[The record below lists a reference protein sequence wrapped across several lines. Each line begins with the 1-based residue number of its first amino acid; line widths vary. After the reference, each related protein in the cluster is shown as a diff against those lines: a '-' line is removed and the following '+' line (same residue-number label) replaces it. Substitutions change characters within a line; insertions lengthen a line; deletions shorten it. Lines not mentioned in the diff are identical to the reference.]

1 MDKGC
6 HGVPGWGAS
15 SDGREV
21 SIVQCHRLLEIGVK
35 LRYLCHNKLPRI
47 IFVLMYGH
55 DYVISHIT
63 GAGSS
68 ALIDGK
74 AL

>member
-21 SIVQCHRLLEIGVK
+21 SIVQRHRLLE
-35 LRYLCHNKLPRI
+35 
-47 IFVLMYGH
+47 MYVTR
-55 DYVISHIT
+55 DVIM
-63 GAGSS
+63 GS
-68 ALIDGK
+68 G
-74 AL
+74 